1 MRFDLLIKGGHVLD
15 AAAGRDG
22 RMDVAIV
29 RDRIAAVAPSI
40 PAEAAFR
47 VIDATGQYV
56 SPGLV
61 DMHAHVFH
69 RFTAIGI
76 DAENHGSRSG
86 VTTWIDAGSV
96 GGYTLPGFREFVVD
110 RSRVRIRAFLNISA
124 TGLVAHDYELAH
136 LEYCNTRVFEI
147 MANSNRDLVL
157 GVKVRMGIPQYDVL
171 GIEPL
176 VRARAM
182 ADACALPLMVHI
194 AWSPPAL
201 EDVLPHL
208 RPGDIITHC
217 FTGLGMTLI
226 DGDGRLRDEAKRVID
241 AGVVLDVGHGSGSY
255 SFATAEAML
264 AEGYP
269 PHVISTDSHQHSVQ
283 GPMFDL
289 PTCMSKMW
297 HLGMPLVDVFAAA
310 TIRPAEV
317 VGLAPEVGTL
327 KDGAVADVALFAVDE
342 GEFPLFDF
350 SHDVRH
356 ANRLLRNTATIV
368 SGRELSPAPPALPAP
383 WFDINEAQRAYHQA
397 RQGAPRVSHADYLD
411 RPDHFGEPT
420 PAERDATP
428 LDRER

>member
-15 AAAGRDG
+15 AALGHDG
-22 RMDVAIV
+22 PMDVAV
-29 RDRIAAVAPSI
+29 ARGRIAAVEPAI
-40 PAEAAFR
+40 PAETGFR
-47 VIDATGQYV
+47 VIDASGQYV

-69 RFTAIGI
+69 SFTAIGI

-96 GGYTLPGFREFVVD
+96 GGYTLPGFRDFVVD

-124 TGLVAHDYELAH
+124 IGIVAPDYELGR
-136 LEYCNTRVFEI
+136 LEFCNNRVFEL

-157 GVKVRMGIPQYDVL
+157 GVKVRMGVPQYAVL

-176 VRARAM
+176 LRARAM
-182 ADACALPLMVHI
+182 ADACAMPLMVHI
-194 AWSPPAL
+194 AWPPPTL
-201 EDVLPHL
+201 EEVLPHL

-217 FTGLGMTLI
+217 FTGLGMKLI
-226 DGDGRLRDEAKRVID
+226 DDKGRLRDDAKRVVD
-241 AGVVLDVGHGSGSY
+241 SGVVLDVAHGSGSY

-269 PHVISTDSHQHSVQ
+269 PHVISTDAHQHSVQ

-297 HLGMPLVDVFAAA
+297 HLGMPLADVFAAA

-317 VGLAPEVGTL
+317 MGLAPEIGTL
-327 KDGAVADVALFAVDE
+327 RVGAAADVALFTVDQ
-342 GEFPLFDF
+342 GKFPLFDF

-356 ANRLLRNTATIV
+356 ADRLLRNTMTIIG
-368 SGRELSPAPPALPAP
+368 GRELTPSPPLPAAP
-383 WFDINEAQRAYHQA
+383 WFDLTEAQQAFLRA
-397 RQGAPRVSHADYLD
+397 RQGAPRASHAEHLCCSE
-411 RPDHFGEPT
+411 HFGAPT
-420 PAERDATP
+420 PVDRDATP
-428 LDRER
+428 LDREG